1 MIKSLVI
8 VCIVGTLAACASRPA
23 QNPQPPQG
31 APVVTVT
38 PTPVPTPPATVP
50 GGAATAPG
58 GASAGAAGT
67 VITQARSRWVPALW
81 RDLPGWDTDAVSEA
95 WAAWLKSCD
104 KPSTAMAVVCPSVR
118 LLGNAS
124 AAEQREWMLRSLQ
137 PYKVE
142 PLLTGPAAK
151 SEGLLTGYYEPVLNA
166 TRNPTAANASAL
178 YRSPANLASK
188 KPWYSRKDIDT
199 LPEAKAALQGRAIAY
214 VADPVDALVLQI
226 QGSGRVRITEPDG
239 SQKTVR
245 LAFAGTNDQPYKSVG
260 RWLLDQNLI
269 QDASWPGIKAWIVA
283 NPQRVQEMLWSNPR
297 VVFFKEEALPA
308 LDAASGPRGAQ
319 GVPLTPGRSIAVDAG
334 SIPYGAPVWLASAGP
349 AVNLARLVVAQ
360 DTGTAIVGAVRADYY
375 VGTGF
380 EAGELAG
387 RLKQPL
393 SLWVLWP
400 R

>member
-1 MIKSLVI
+1 MVHQTISTKINNAPSASSISSVMIKSLVI

-188 KPWYSRKDIDT
+188 KPW
-199 LPEAKAALQGRAIAY
+199 
-214 VADPVDALVLQI
+214 
-226 QGSGRVRITEPDG
+226 
-239 SQKTVR
+239 
-245 LAFAGTNDQPYKSVG
+245 
-260 RWLLDQNLI
+260 
-269 QDASWPGIKAWIVA
+269 
-283 NPQRVQEMLWSNPR
+283 
-297 VVFFKEEALPA
+297 
-308 LDAASGPRGAQ
+308 
-319 GVPLTPGRSIAVDAG
+319 
-334 SIPYGAPVWLASAGP
+334 
-349 AVNLARLVVAQ
+349 
-360 DTGTAIVGAVRADYY
+360 
-375 VGTGF
+375 
-380 EAGELAG
+380 
-387 RLKQPL
+387 
-393 SLWVLWP
+393 
-400 R
+400 